1 MTAALPLALSDAL
14 SDWLDLGL
22 RWLHVIAAMA
32 WIGTSFYFVLLDQSL
47 RPPKDETDAAAG
59 VGGELW
65 EVHGGGFYHV
75 QKYVVAP
82 PRLPDHVAW
91 FKWEAYTT
99 WLSGFGL
106 MIVLYY
112 LEASSALVKPG
123 DDLDPWL
130 AVAISVAL
138 LAAAWVAYDVLNR
151 LVSDGRVL
159 WPMLFVLVA
168 LSAWVSAELFAPRAA
183 WLQVGAMIGTVM
195 AANVFFDI
203 IPAHW
208 ELIRAKEAGREPD
221 PRPGIQAKQRS
232 VHNNYLTLPV
242 LLTMLAGHFPF
253 AYGADHAWLVLVGLM
268 AIGAWA
274 RLFYNLRHRGR
285 THWWMPVAG
294 AVAFVA
300 LAVASSG
307 ATSSQRPRA
316 TPGTS
321 RRAGSVFVTAGAGL
335 PHARRAGA
343 SGEVGPDLDAANP
356 SRRSSP
362 KRSERTGRDAF
373 VRRDAD
379 DERSMPSPRTS
390 RRCEREDRIPPM
402 VPDHRRRLRVRRAA
416 RGVRR
421 TGDSRRVPP
430 PAPARVADHPRPLV
444 GRGRLDPVRGPR
456 SRSWA

>member
-1 MTAALPLALSDAL
+1 VATGLIALSDAL
-14 SDWLDLGL
+14 RDWLDLGL

-47 RPPKDETDAAAG
+47 RPPKEPADRDAG
-59 VGGELW
+59 VAGELW
-65 EVHGGGFYHV
+65 EVHGGGFYQV

-82 PRLPDHVAW
+82 RVLPEHLAW

-106 MIVLYY
+106 MLVLYY
-112 LEASSALVKPG
+112 LEASSTLVKPG

-130 AVAISVAL
+130 AVTISITL
-138 LAAAWVAYDVLNR
+138 LAAAWIAYDVLNR

-159 WPMLFVLVA
+159 WPVLFVLVA
-168 LSAWVSAELFAPRAA
+168 LSAWGSWELFSPRAA

-203 IPAHW
+203 IPAQR

-294 AVAFVA
+294 AAAFVA
-300 LAVASSG
+300 LAVAVERSDEPAAAPATPADVALGRRVFVSSG
-307 ATSSQRPRA
+307 CGACHTLAAT
-316 TPGTS
+316 
-321 RRAGSVFVTAGAGL
+321 
-335 PHARRAGA
+335 GA
-343 SGEVGPDLDAANP
+343 SGAVGPSLDAAKP
-356 SRRSSP
+356 SRELVAES
-362 KRSERTGRDAF
+362 
-373 VRRDAD
+373 VRNGPGA
-379 DERSMPSPRTS
+379 MPSFAGTLS
-390 RRCEREDRIPPM
+390 DEEIDA
-402 VPDHRRRLRVRRAA
+402 VAAYVASAA
-416 RGVRR
+416 RG
-421 TGDSRRVPP
+421 
-430 PAPARVADHPRPLV
+430 
-444 GRGRLDPVRGPR
+444 
-456 SRSWA
+456 